1 MGPRCFSA
9 GKSFINFCVGV
20 LGGISDL
27 HRIAQRKAMIIYK
40 AFKNISILKAHR
52 RITFNLPNGCVDCGD
67 FCIVSSKCVSAN
79 QVSHRFWLNSPHG
92 KYSAGSLRCA
102 VYNYST
108 KIQGVQ
114 LKTVRLKFK
123 AQRVQVNK
131 TGLIKLLTP
140 LPFRSGMSKNQFL
153 GRGSI

>member
-9 GKSFINFCVGV
+9 GKSFITFVWAFW
-20 LGGISDL
+20 GISDL

-92 KYSAGSLRCA
+92 KYSAGTLRCA

-114 LKTVRLKFK
+114 LKTVRLKFN